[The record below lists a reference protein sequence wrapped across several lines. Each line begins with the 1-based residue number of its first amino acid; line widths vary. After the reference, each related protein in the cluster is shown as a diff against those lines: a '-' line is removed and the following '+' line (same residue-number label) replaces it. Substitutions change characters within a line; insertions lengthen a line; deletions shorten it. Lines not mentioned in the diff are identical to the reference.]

1 MPDFSEK
8 GWLADIALRYELK
21 RGKTCLTEKRHLGP
35 LMVQRPF
42 YPEQGVAHTY
52 LLHPPGGVVGGDTLS
67 ININVQPYAHAL
79 LTTPGATK
87 FYRSAG
93 GTASQTQTLT
103 VAQEGFLEWLP
114 QENIFFPDAQ
124 VCLTTHIHLASS
136 AKFIGWEMQCFGRP
150 VLNEWFET
158 GKVKGRLNFYVDERL
173 ILTESMR
180 VEGLQKQA
188 AAMREFPMFGSLYIY
203 PATDAL
209 KEIIQHHLEK
219 INPLVEYGLT
229 DVDGILVLR
238 VLGTQTEPVMAC
250 FAQVWQ
256 IVRQHW
262 LGYCPEPPRIWA
274 T

>member
-87 FYRSAG
+87 FY
-93 GTASQTQTLT
+93 
-103 VAQEGFLEWLP
+103 
-114 QENIFFPDAQ
+114 AQ

-188 AAMREFPMFGSLYIY
+188 A
-203 PATDAL
+203 
-209 KEIIQHHLEK
+209 
-219 INPLVEYGLT
+219 
-229 DVDGILVLR
+229 
-238 VLGTQTEPVMAC
+238 
-250 FAQVWQ
+250 
-256 IVRQHW
+256 
-262 LGYCPEPPRIWA
+262 
-274 T
+274 

>member
-114 QENIFFPDAQ
+114 QENIFF
-124 VCLTTHIHLASS
+124 L
-136 AKFIGWEMQCFGRP
+136 M
-150 VLNEWFET
+150 
-158 GKVKGRLNFYVDERL
+158 
-173 ILTESMR
+173 
-180 VEGLQKQA
+180 
-188 AAMREFPMFGSLYIY
+188 
-203 PATDAL
+203 L
-209 KEIIQHHLEK
+209 KC
-219 INPLVEYGLT
+219 V
-229 DVDGILVLR
+229 
-238 VLGTQTEPVMAC
+238 
-250 FAQVWQ
+250 
-256 IVRQHW
+256 
-262 LGYCPEPPRIWA
+262 
-274 T
+274 